1 MYVCTHVLFLLK
13 RYEFT
18 NLGMPAGSKGELKR
32 VIPQQNK
39 MKYSGIPI
47 FRTSYGNENWFRKIG
62 ELEKSGVKLQCST
75 EKSERLLVRVVAGGS
90 KN

>member
-32 VIPQQNK
+32 VIPPQNT

-47 FRTSYGNENWFRKIG
+47 FRTS
-62 ELEKSGVKLQCST
+62 
-75 EKSERLLVRVVAGGS
+75 
-90 KN
+90 